1 MTVFWI
7 LTSTSFGSKKNLAEF
22 ILKCNIYLF
31 ISLSFSITQMRNS
44 VHFLLVLSF
53 LESKKRVKFRFS
65 WLVHVLMCTIVY
77 QEIFFFLILPPS
89 KSGACAK
96 VVPFFWNNTKI
107 IDTRFTFNKIVEL
120 NRLKAE
126 LNLQWEKLQSSKNLF
141 YEDELF
147 FYPSILSGDDKI
159 MIVSNI
165 IIGNETTIKSSCQ
178 NYNVQIELMR
188 KYVRLEKD
196 WNQVLGDQ
204 NFSSIEYIYWLFQKK
219 IIVLLMKLTWI

>member
-7 LTSTSFGSKKNLAEF
+7 LTSTSFGSKKKLAEF

-65 WLVHVLMCTIVY
+65 WSVHVLMCTIVY
-77 QEIFFFLILPPS
+77 QEIFSFLILPPS

-126 LNLQWEKLQSSKNLF
+126 LIAKVGIPLVVLA
-141 YEDELF
+141 
-147 FYPSILSGDDKI
+147 
-159 MIVSNI
+159 
-165 IIGNETTIKSSCQ
+165 
-178 NYNVQIELMR
+178 IELWFHYYSIIFFTF
-188 KYVRLEKD
+188 KIFCRLD
-196 WNQVLGDQ
+196 
-204 NFSSIEYIYWLFQKK
+204 
-219 IIVLLMKLTWI
+219 IIFWFTHL